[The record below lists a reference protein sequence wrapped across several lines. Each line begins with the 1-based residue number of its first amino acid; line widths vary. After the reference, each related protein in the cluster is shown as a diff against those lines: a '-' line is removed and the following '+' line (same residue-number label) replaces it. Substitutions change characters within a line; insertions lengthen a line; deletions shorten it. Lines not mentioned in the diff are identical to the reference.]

1 MKRYIPNFITCL
13 NLISGCFSVFFAVK
27 GMLEIASLFIL
38 VAAAFDF
45 LDGFFARL
53 LKVQSPIGVDM
64 DSLADL
70 CSFGIAPAMILLTW
84 MQQCLLNQPLA
95 LQESAARYLVYIAFI
110 IPALSA
116 VRLAKFNH
124 DERQKSDF
132 TGLPTPANALFLGF
146 LHFLSEELTIVNN
159 FWVLATF
166 AIIFSLLLVSNLSMF
181 SLKFKTFGFKENRL
195 RYIFLAISLILLS
208 IMQFGAFPI
217 IILCYILLSLG
228 SNLWHKTV
236 E

>member
-1 MKRYIPNFITCL
+1 MKKYIPNFITCL

-27 GMLEIASLFIL
+27 GMLEIASLFIFI
-38 VAAAFDF
+38 AAVFDF

-95 LQESAARYLVYIAFI
+95 LQESAVRYLVYIAFI

-124 DERQKSDF
+124 DEQQKSVF

-146 LHFLSEELTIVNN
+146 LHFISERLIIVNN
-159 FWVLATF
+159 FWVLAIL
-166 AIIFSLLLVSNLSMF
+166 AIIFSLLLVSNLNMF
-181 SLKFKTFGFKENRL
+181 SLKFKTFGFKKNML
-195 RYIFLAISLILLS
+195 RYTFLAISLILLF

-228 SNLWHKTV
+228 SNLWRKAV

>member
-1 MKRYIPNFITCL
+1 MKKYIPNFITCL
-13 NLISGCFSVFFAVK
+13 NLISGCFSTFFAIK

-38 VAAAFDF
+38 VAAVFDF

-95 LQESAARYLVYIAFI
+95 LQESMARYLVYIAFI

-124 DERQKSDF
+124 DERQRNDF
-132 TGLPTPANALFLGF
+132 IGLATPANALFLGF
-146 LHFLSEELTIVNN
+146 LHFISETLTIVTN
-159 FWVLATF
+159 FWVLVAL
-166 AIIFSLLLVSNLSMF
+166 AIIFSLLLVSDLNMF
-181 SLKFKTFGFKENRL
+181 SLKFKTFGFKENMP

-217 IILCYILLSLG
+217 IIFCYILLSLVL
-228 SNLWHKTV
+228 NLWRKVV